1 MTNQLKLEAL
11 RERQSLAM
19 NATMIALGLASLAIL
34 GALTHF
40 ETGSGQDI
48 RDVHVP
54 TNWLMGFGQE
64 QFAPGEPYDVGLGS
78 AKVVQWVVML
88 CFAAAQIFGLGL
100 LFWSLRKKQKKFIT
114 PAIVIFLMADILCPV
129 PKVVVA
135 GTGKAVS
142 IETAEKLLAVKPM
155 NGPIRLDKLNG
166 RSPFQLV
173 PKDAVPAK
181 AYVRAQVAY
190 ASGDRAAARKL
201 AANLSPQTLASPI
214 EAPYRLQYLQ
224 GNYNGLT
231 TVCFT
236 RLGCVNEEQRQWR
249 FAAFFWTAVVL
260 AFGGIAL
267 SALCF
272 LLTRQ
277 LTRVEELAE
286 QSTRI
291 HGSRYA

>member
-1 MTNQLKLEAL
+1 MTNQLKLESL

-19 NATMIALGLASLAIL
+19 NATMIALGLAGLAIL
-34 GALTHF
+34 GALAHF
-40 ETGSGQDI
+40 ETGSGPDI
-48 RDVHVP
+48 QDVHVP
-54 TNWLMGFGQE
+54 ADWLMGFGRE

-78 AKVVQWVVML
+78 GKVVQWVVML
-88 CFAAAQIFGLGL
+88 SFAAAQIFGLGL
-100 LFWSLRKKQKKFIT
+100 LFWSLKKKQTKFIT

-142 IETAEKLLAVKPM
+142 IATAEKLLAVPPM
-155 NGPIRLDKLNG
+155 KGPIRLDKLNG
-166 RSPFQLV
+166 RSPFQLA
-173 PKDAVPAK
+173 PKYAGPAK
-181 AYVRAQVAY
+181 AYVQAQIAY
-190 ASGDRAAARKL
+190 ASGDHAAARKL
-201 AANLSPQTLASPI
+201 SANLSPQTLASPI

-224 GNYNGLT
+224 GNFKGLT

-249 FAAFFWTAVVL
+249 FTAFVWTAVAL
-260 AFGGIAL
+260 ALGGIAL
-267 SALCF
+267 WALCF
-272 LLTRQ
+272 VLTRQ

-286 QSTRI
+286 HSTRI